1 MPSMDYVKIW
11 RRDLSP
17 SRIGLGTWA
26 IGGWMWGGTDPVGP
40 EFMAPP
46 ARAVELAG
54 ARHVTA

>member
-1 MPSMDYVKIW
+1 MDYVKIP
-11 RRDLSP
+11 RTDLSP

-26 IGGWMWGGTDPVGP
+26 IGGWMWGGTDPLAS
-40 EFMAPP
+40 EFMAPA